1 MGALQFPDRRQ
12 HFLMGGKDGRP
23 EACIL
28 QRLGAAHRIAEGG
41 GGLVQAVHAE
51 VLGHALEGVA
61 GAESQLPILRVQCRI
76 GSCSKLGSPG
86 YFRTNFLMS
95 ASLGRRLRVAL

>member
-1 MGALQFPDRRQ
+1 MGALQLPDRRQ
-12 HFLMGGKDGRP
+12 HFLVGGKDGRP

-61 GAESQLPILRVQCRI
+61 GTEGQLPVLRVQR
-76 GSCSKLGSPG
+76 SPQLLKAG
-86 YFRTNFLMS
+86 
-95 ASLGRRLRVAL
+95 VAGGISEQIF